1 MTKLLTK
8 PALMALAIA
17 ALPSA
22 ASACA
27 CGCAIFDVGT
37 SSLLPNGPGATL
49 FMEYDFLNQT
59 TNWSGGSAA
68 PGANNDDKK
77 IRSDFMLVGA
87 QYMFDKDWGV
97 MLEVP
102 VTHRGVLSTDS
113 GSPEETDHTA
123 LGDVRLMVNW
133 SGFSDDMSTGI
144 TVGVKLPTGDST
156 FAGFEPDLQVS
167 SGSTDLLLGAYH
179 SGNLTPDGK
188 WGYYGQ
194 GIWQHVIATQHDYTP
209 GDELNAAT
217 GVSYDGGWMLGTAT
231 VAPVLQAIVSWRGRD
246 GGVGDPANTGYTRL
260 LISPGVK
267 VDFGTWRFYTDVE
280 VPVAQ
285 TVNGNQLIAPVAL
298 KFITSYSL

>member
-1 MTKLLTK
+1 MRTSLAAFA
-8 PALMALAIA
+8 ALI

-22 ASACA
+22 AQACA

-37 SSLLPNGPGATL
+37 SSLLPNGPGATVFL
-49 FMEYDFLNQT
+49 EYDFLNQT

-87 QYMFDKDWGV
+87 QYMFDEDWGA
-97 MLEVP
+97 MIELP

-133 SGFSDDMSTGI
+133 SGLSSDMSTGI
-144 TVGVKLPTGDST
+144 TLGVKLPTGDST
-156 FAGFEPDLQVS
+156 FADFEPDLQVS
-167 SGSTDLLLGAYH
+167 SGSTDLLIGGYH
-179 SGNLTPDGK
+179 SGNLTADGR

-194 GIWQHVIATQHDYTP
+194 AVWQHVVATQHDYTP

-217 GVSYDGGWMLGTAT
+217 GVSYEGWLVGTAQIS
-231 VAPVLQAIVSWRGRD
+231 PVFQAIASFRGRD
-246 GGVGDPANTGYTRL
+246 GGIGDPANTGYTRL
-260 LISPGVK
+260 LLSPGLK
-267 VDFGTWRFYTDVE
+267 ADFGTWHLYSDIE

-285 TVNGNQLIAPVAL
+285 TVNGNQLVAPIAVKLIA
-298 KFITSYSL
+298 SYQL